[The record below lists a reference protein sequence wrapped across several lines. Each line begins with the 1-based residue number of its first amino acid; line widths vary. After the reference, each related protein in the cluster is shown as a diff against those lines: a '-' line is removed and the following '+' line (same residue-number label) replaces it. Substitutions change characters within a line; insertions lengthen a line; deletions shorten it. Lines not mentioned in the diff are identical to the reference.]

1 MQRDEDEGKPSR
13 ESWDLRRKD
22 ELTKRCARSPWRRF
36 FRRAAEFAAAMEV
49 TEGELLE
56 RRIALLEE
64 QVRRLETLA
73 FAMSERDADAT
84 R

>member
-1 MQRDEDEGKPSR
+1 MSSQGVVPE
-13 ESWDLRRKD
+13 
-22 ELTKRCARSPWRRF
+22 ARWRRF
-36 FRRAAEFAAAMEV
+36 FRRAAEVAGAMEV

-64 QVRRLETLA
+64 QVRRLEALA
-73 FAMSERDADAT
+73 SAMSERDAGAT